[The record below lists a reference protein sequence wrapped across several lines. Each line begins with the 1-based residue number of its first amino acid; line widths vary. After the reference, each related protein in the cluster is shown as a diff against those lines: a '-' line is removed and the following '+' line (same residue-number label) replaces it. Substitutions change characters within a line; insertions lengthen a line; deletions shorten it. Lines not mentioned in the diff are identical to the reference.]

1 MKPFALARVLQLA
14 ERRSET
20 LARTVKL
27 AHGVWLRARGRQVQ
41 LTALRDAHIA
51 QLAGELR
58 GGVTAAQLQEK
69 NRLQHAQAGEMQA
82 AQEAIDA
89 AHRDW
94 QARLAEW
101 MQVEQRVKA
110 LRLLEQRHLAQAAIQ
125 QRRIEQRQHDELV
138 ELTLPPCGTTG
149 ALMQLLQLTPA
160 EIAFLTTPPV
170 AADGLQTRLTRKLA
184 ATLTARLRLPVQV
197 TGDGGPTMG
206 SAVRRTRRRPAGSP
220 MPRWPPCG

>member
-20 LARTVKL
+20 LARAVKL
-27 AHGVWLRARGRQVQ
+27 AHGVWLRARGHQVQ
-41 LTALRDAHIA
+41 LLTLRDAHIR

-58 GGVTAAQLQEK
+58 GGVTAAQLQET
-69 NRLQHAQAGEMQA
+69 NRLQQAQAEEMQA
-82 AQEAIDA
+82 AQAAIDV

-125 QRRIEQRQHDELV
+125 QRRIEQRDHDELV
-138 ELTLPPCGTTG
+138 ELTHRRD
-149 ALMQLLQLTPA
+149 A
-160 EIAFLTTPPV
+160 
-170 AADGLQTRLTRKLA
+170 GLRGR
-184 ATLTARLRLPVQV
+184 
-197 TGDGGPTMG
+197 
-206 SAVRRTRRRPAGSP
+206 
-220 MPRWPPCG
+220 